1 MFVIDTNIS
10 LFYRLSRRIFW
21 IGIANFVLSP
31 FILLWVILYSF
42 FTYAEVGLA
51 HRYKFSC
58 MFLLF
63 LYYWI
68 FHEQC
73 NELFVDGC
81 RRYIKVHLK
90 HKWKPCTEM
99 RNNLQKIDHSNVL
112 YLFIRSCLNET
123 RGGAKKIYYLKHFA
137 KAALL
142 VVLHLRSYKLY
153 AIKITSK
160 CALF

>member
-1 MFVIDTNIS
+1 MSWYKYFT
-10 LFYRLSRRIFW
+10 FYRLSRRIFW

-42 FTYAEVGLA
+42 FTYAEVGLP
-51 HRYKFSC
+51 HLYVFF

-68 FHEQC
+68 FHKQY

-81 RRYIKVHLK
+81 RRHIKVHLK
-90 HKWKPCTEM
+90 HKWKPFTEM
-99 RNNLQKIDHSNVL
+99 KNNLQKLIIQMFYTCL
-112 YLFIRSCLNET
+112 YAVVWSRQEVVRDNLLFET
-123 RGGAKKIYYLKHFA
+123 FC
-137 KAALL
+137 ALL
-142 VVLHLRSYKLY
+142 VVLYLRSYKLY